1 MSESPLSDIETNYQ
15 ETNNKTYNHEHSSV
29 DTNLN
34 LEIVKLA
41 VEACVTEACSL
52 ILTDSPGFTLKAVE
66 LANSLRLSIGTDI
79 MSFVREKLGGLLTL
93 LEKSPSIMRVQRI
106 PKSDII
112 TLITPTA
119 HKISLKCDL
128 TENWLLVITQNYDE
142 FKYEM
147 NYDNVISTL
156 ESALTPTFFVTYP
169 QYTPLL
175 YYVRVVI
182 LKTFK
187 KSPFLCKSSEAP
199 LPPSRCLHIGNV
211 PVNINENQLLT
222 ELEEFGEVETLRII
236 SQKNRRFA
244 FVTYSSLELAVSAKQ
259 AIIEKQRKS
268 HVQSWKSAVSFAH
281 QESFAMHPH
290 KARTPTLEPNPSS
303 LASMASGYTT
313 ASSVGS
319 VYPHQ
324 GPAHTGFSG
333 YGEQR
338 ARDQLN
344 TSYHPHS
351 ISSKSGSSTD
361 SVAYTPRS
369 TADGHDNS
377 FSQPKQMNSYISQF
391 DTRAPY
397 GSAPPGFSN
406 QSNSLFASS
415 MPYGLA
421 SHNSLSSL
429 PSPPRYQP
437 QAYTP
442 KGYDKQHT
450 NQYPDS
456 SIKSRSYSGSSL
468 SSPSASPSLW
478 AQCPV
483 LRYLCD
489 SSYHANQSWPCCLT
503 IDSSYCDLLA
513 SVLRRQGGRM
523 YIRELAEHL
532 QRELNITQAI
542 AGIPLKSFLIAYP
555 SRFLVQG
562 DFVIDTVS
570 LSFLQQ
576 QHQQQVSPNKDSS
589 SITALPPSLFQ
600 SERSQN
606 AQSNHF
612 TASFPMSVI
621 HRPTPVYNRPA
632 TVFSALTQGT
642 DSGPYSPPSY
652 NSACT
657 PITAMHPQH
666 PSFAGDA
673 GHLKGIEKM
682 LEFMDDEFFI

>member
-1 MSESPLSDIETNYQ
+1 
-15 ETNNKTYNHEHSSV
+15 
-29 DTNLN
+29 
-34 LEIVKLA
+34 
-41 VEACVTEACSL
+41 
-52 ILTDSPGFTLKAVE
+52 
-66 LANSLRLSIGTDI
+66 
-79 MSFVREKLGGLLTL
+79 
-93 LEKSPSIMRVQRI
+93 
-106 PKSDII
+106 
-112 TLITPTA
+112 
-119 HKISLKCDL
+119 
-128 TENWLLVITQNYDE
+128 
-142 FKYEM
+142 M

-259 AIIEKQRKS
+259 AIIDKQRKS

-281 QESFAMHPH
+281 QESFTMHPH

-303 LASMASGYTT
+303 VASMASGYTT

-319 VYPHQ
+319 VYPTH
-324 GPAHTGFSG
+324 GPTHTAFGG
-333 YGEQR
+333 YGER
-338 ARDQLN
+338 ARDQS
-344 TSYHPHS
+344 TCYHPHS
-351 ISSKSGSSTD
+351 TSSKSCSSTD

-377 FSQPKQMNSYISQF
+377 FSQPKQLNSYISQF
-391 DTRAPY
+391 DTRPPY
-397 GSAPPGFSN
+397 GAAPPGFSN
-406 QSNSLFASS
+406 QNNSLFASN
-415 MPYGLA
+415 MPYSMA

-437 QAYTP
+437 QVCTP
-442 KGYDKQHT
+442 KGYDKHHS
-450 NQYPDS
+450 NSFHDS
-456 SIKSRSYSGSSL
+456 SMKSRSYSGSSL

-489 SSYHANQSWPCCLT
+489 SSYHANQSWPCCLA
-503 IDSSYCDLLA
+503 IDSPYCDLLA

-562 DFVIDTVS
+562 DFVIDAVS
-570 LSFLQQ
+570 LSFLKQQ
-576 QHQQQVSPNKDSS
+576 QQQQQQVSPNKDSS

-600 SERSQN
+600 SERSQS
-606 AQSNHF
+606 AQSNQV
-612 TASFPMSVI
+612 TTSFPMSVI
-621 HRPTPVYNRPA
+621 HRPTPVFNRPA

-652 NSACT
+652 NTSCT

-673 GHLKGIEKM
+673 GHLKSM
-682 LEFMDDEFFI
+682 LEFMEDEFFI